1 MANNVIQSEITI
13 LNFFFEHYYK
23 YETIFNEDKKNIYD
37 TIYENYKKAMSSLS
51 NIITQ
56 LEPRVTEV
64 TNTMRKQIE
73 LGLEE
78 INELNMN
85 GDSNEKITR
94 LKREMAK
101 TIKVYQEEKNFY
113 TTKIERLENE
123 NKYMTEKLVKT
134 GIQLSEEANSNSSR
148 EKRISNNVLT
158 TSNISHQ
165 SSIGNQMLSSSNSNV
180 LNSVGVTGA
189 RELTLNMMKD
199 IIKEIYQSKIEY
211 DKKCIECKLP
221 RETMEQHMYN
231 YLNTKYGLKNLVI
244 EWASSII
251 LGIKQ
256 YSSEDSDVCL
266 FGKILRNE
274 QEEESRVVLSKLR
287 TTVND
292 LLEMKIK
299 AKNPLKTRGEIQS
312 IIKQK
317 KEGFLLEEEWKGI
330 LISIHPKD
338 EAEIIEKRIMKII
351 KNTNE
356 EKKNNYIEKL
366 KSENRNNILT
376 REQLNQVERMKE
388 DYDITYKEF
397 MHVISEYQINYRDKY
412 LKSFISIFQ
421 QYDTDRNGVI
431 DESQFREMVLNIK
444 CTKEKG
450 ERYIKLLLEKVDPY
464 NYKRITFSECVTL
477 FSLEMVDESNKKS
490 NITLLDQ
497 ICLDGD
503 N

>member
-1 MANNVIQSEITI
+1 
-13 LNFFFEHYYK
+13 
-23 YETIFNEDKKNIYD
+23 
-37 TIYENYKKAMSSLS
+37 
-51 NIITQ
+51 
-56 LEPRVTEV
+56 
-64 TNTMRKQIE
+64 
-73 LGLEE
+73 
-78 INELNMN
+78 
-85 GDSNEKITR
+85 
-94 LKREMAK
+94 
-101 TIKVYQEEKNFY
+101 
-113 TTKIERLENE
+113 
-123 NKYMTEKLVKT
+123 
-134 GIQLSEEANSNSSR
+134 
-148 EKRISNNVLT
+148 
-158 TSNISHQ
+158 
-165 SSIGNQMLSSSNSNV
+165 
-180 LNSVGVTGA
+180 
-189 RELTLNMMKD
+189 
-199 IIKEIYQSKIEY
+199 
-211 DKKCIECKLP
+211 
-221 RETMEQHMYN
+221 
-231 YLNTKYGLKNLVI
+231 
-244 EWASSII
+244 
-251 LGIKQ
+251 
-256 YSSEDSDVCL
+256 
-266 FGKILRNE
+266 
-274 QEEESRVVLSKLR
+274 
-287 TTVND
+287 
-292 LLEMKIK
+292 
-299 AKNPLKTRGEIQS
+299 
-312 IIKQK
+312 
-317 KEGFLLEEEWKGI
+317 
-330 LISIHPKD
+330 
-338 EAEIIEKRIMKII
+338 MKII